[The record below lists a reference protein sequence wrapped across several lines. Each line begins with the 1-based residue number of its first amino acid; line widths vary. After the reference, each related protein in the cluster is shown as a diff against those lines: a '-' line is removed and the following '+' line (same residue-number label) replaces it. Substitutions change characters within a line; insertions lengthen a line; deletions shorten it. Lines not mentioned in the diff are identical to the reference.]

1 MTTISIPL
9 TILAAVAPFMAKK
22 DIRFYLN
29 GALLETTG
37 ACLRAVGTYGHA
49 IAVADAPSADTLP
62 APLILPRDSVE
73 WALKQK
79 TDAVTLTEA
88 DGMYR
93 LAAGGTSIEV
103 KPIDGRYPD
112 YRAVFPRLGDDE
124 SMSAFN
130 PAIMATIDKARAGV
144 VKAGGAGWHV
154 AVTLHG
160 NGEGKGIGF
169 ELTGLLAGLRVVGVA
184 MPMRG
189 MKASR
194 ESFAV

>member
-1 MTTISIPL
+1 MTTVSIPM

-22 DIRFYLN
+22 DVRFYLN

-37 ACLRAVGTYGHA
+37 ACLRAVGTDGHA
-49 IAVADAPSADTLP
+49 MAVADAPSADTLP
-62 APLILPRDSVE
+62 APLILPRDAVE

-79 TDAVTLTEA
+79 ADAVKLTEA

-93 LAAGGTSIEV
+93 LAAGGSSIEV

-130 PAIMATIDKARAGV
+130 PLILATIEKARTGIAKV
-144 VKAGGAGWHV
+144 GGAGRHV
-154 AVTLHG
+154 ALTLHG
-160 NGEGKGIGF
+160 NGKGNSIGF
-169 ELTGLLAGLRVVGVA
+169 ELSGLLAGLRVVGVA
-184 MPMRG
+184 MPLRD
-189 MKASR
+189 MKVSR
-194 ESFAV
+194 ESFTV

>member
-1 MTTISIPL
+1 MTTVSIPL

-62 APLILPRDSVE
+62 APLILPRDAVE

-79 TDAVTLTEA
+79 ADAATLTEA
-88 DGMYR
+88 DRMYR

-130 PAIMATIDKARAGV
+130 PAILAMIDKSRAGV
-144 VKAGGAGWHV
+144 VKAGGAGRYV

-160 NGEGKGIGF
+160 NGEGNGIGF

>member
-1 MTTISIPL
+1 MTTVSIPM
-9 TILAAVAPFMAKK
+9 TILATVAPFMAKK
-22 DIRFYLN
+22 DVRYYLN

-37 ACLRAVGTYGHA
+37 ACLRAVGTDGHA
-49 IAVADAPSADTLP
+49 MAVTDAPSADTLP
-62 APLILPRDSVE
+62 APLILPRDAVE

-79 TDAVTLTEA
+79 ADAVTLTEA
-88 DGMYR
+88 DGIYR
-93 LAAGGTSIEV
+93 LVAGGSFIEV

-130 PAIMATIDKARAGV
+130 PAILAMIDKARAGIAKV
-144 VKAGGAGWHV
+144 GGAGRYV

-160 NGEGKGIGF
+160 NGKGNSIGF
-169 ELTGLLAGLRVVGVA
+169 EMGGLLAGLRVVGVA
-184 MPMRG
+184 MPLRDMN
-189 MKASR
+189 ASR

>member
-1 MTTISIPL
+1 MTTISIPM

-22 DIRFYLN
+22 DIRYYLN

-37 ACLRAVGTYGHA
+37 EVLRAVGTDGYA
-49 IAVADAPSADTLP
+49 MAVADAPSADTLP
-62 APLILPRDSVE
+62 APLILPRDAVE

-88 DGMYR
+88 DGIYR
-93 LAAGGTSIEV
+93 LEAGESSIEV

-112 YRAVFPRLGDDE
+112 YRAVFPRLGDDK

-130 PAIMATIDKARAGV
+130 PAILATIEKARTGIAKV
-144 VKAGGAGWHV
+144 GGAGRHV
-154 AVTLHG
+154 ALTLHG
-160 NGEGKGIGF
+160 NGKGKSIGF
-169 ELTGLLAGLRVVGVA
+169 ELSGLLAGLRVVGMA
-184 MPMRG
+184 MPVRD
-189 MKASR
+189 MKVSR

>member
-1 MTTISIPL
+1 MTTVSIPM

-22 DIRFYLN
+22 DVRFHLN

-37 ACLRAVGTYGHA
+37 ACLRAVGTDGHA
-49 IAVADAPSADTLP
+49 MAVADAPSADTLP
-62 APLILPRDSVE
+62 APLILPRDAVE

-93 LAAGGTSIEV
+93 LASGGSSIEV

-130 PAIMATIDKARAGV
+130 PAILATIEKARTGIAKV
-144 VKAGGAGWHV
+144 GGAGRHV
-154 AVTLHG
+154 ALTLHG
-160 NGEGKGIGF
+160 NGKGKSIGF
-169 ELTGLLAGLRVVGVA
+169 ELSGLLAGLRVVGMA
-184 MPMRG
+184 MPARD
-189 MKASR
+189 MKVSR

>member
-1 MTTISIPL
+1 MTTVSIPM

-22 DIRFYLN
+22 DIRYYLN

-37 ACLRAVGTYGHA
+37 ACLRAVGTDGHA
-49 IAVADAPSADTLP
+49 MAVADAPSADTLP
-62 APLILPRDSVE
+62 APLILPRDAVE

-93 LAAGGTSIEV
+93 LASGGSSIEV

-130 PAIMATIDKARAGV
+130 PAILETIEKARTGIAKV
-144 VKAGGAGWHV
+144 GGAGRHV

-160 NGEGKGIGF
+160 NGEGNSIGF
-169 ELTGLLAGLRVVGVA
+169 ELTGLLAWLRVVGVA
-184 MPMRG
+184 MPLRD

-194 ESFAV
+194 EAFAV

>member
-1 MTTISIPL
+1 MTTVSIPM

-22 DIRFYLN
+22 DVRYYLN

-37 ACLRAVGTYGHA
+37 ACLRAVGTDGHA
-49 IAVADAPSADTLP
+49 MAVADAPSADTLP
-62 APLILPRDSVE
+62 APLILPRDAVE

-93 LAAGGTSIEV
+93 LAAGGSSIEV

-112 YRAVFPRLGDDE
+112 YRAVFPRLGGDE
-124 SMSAFN
+124 STPAFN
-130 PAIMATIDKARAGV
+130 PAILATIEKARTGIAKV
-144 VKAGGAGWHV
+144 GGAGRHV
-154 AVTLHG
+154 ALTLHG
-160 NGEGKGIGF
+160 NGEGNGIGF
-169 ELTGLLAGLRVVGVA
+169 ELSGLLAGLRVVGVA
-184 MPMRG
+184 MPMRD

-194 ESFAV
+194 ESFTV

>member
-1 MTTISIPL
+1 MTTVSIPM

-22 DIRFYLN
+22 DVLFYLN

-37 ACLRAVGTYGHA
+37 ARLRAVVTDGHA
-49 IAVADAPSADTLP
+49 MAVADAPSADTLP
-62 APLILPRDSVE
+62 APLILPRESVE

-93 LAAGGTSIEV
+93 LAAGGSSIEV
-103 KPIDGRYPD
+103 NPIDGRYPD
-112 YRAVFPRLGDDE
+112 YRAVFQRLGGDE

-130 PAIMATIDKARAGV
+130 PAILATIEKARTGIT
-144 VKAGGAGWHV
+144 KFGGACRHV

-160 NGEGKGIGF
+160 NGEGNSIGF
-169 ELTGLLAGLRVVGVA
+169 ELSGLLAGLRVVGVA
-184 MPMRG
+184 MPLSG

-194 ESFAV
+194 ESFTV

>member
-1 MTTISIPL
+1 MTTISIPM

-37 ACLRAVGTYGHA
+37 ACLRAVGTDGNA
-49 IAVADAPSADTLP
+49 LAVADAPSADTLP
-62 APLILPRDSVE
+62 APLILPRDAVE

-79 TDAVTLTEA
+79 ADAATLTES
-88 DGMYR
+88 DGIYR
-93 LAAGGTSIEV
+93 LAAGGSSIEV

-112 YRAVFPRLGDDE
+112 YRAAFPRLGDDE
-124 SMSAFN
+124 SMPAFN
-130 PAIMATIDKARAGV
+130 PAILAMIDKARAGV
-144 VKAGGAGWHV
+144 AKVGRAGRPV

-160 NGEGKGIGF
+160 NGEGNIIGF
-169 ELTGLLAGLRVVGVA
+169 ELSGLLAGLRVVGVE

>member
-1 MTTISIPL
+1 MTAISIPL

-22 DIRFYLN
+22 DVRFYLN

-37 ACLRAVGTYGHA
+37 GCLRAVGTEGHTM
-49 IAVADAPSADTLP
+49 AVADAPSADTLP
-62 APLILPRDSVE
+62 APLILPRDAVE

-79 TDAVTLTEA
+79 ADAATLTEA

-93 LAAGGTSIEV
+93 LAAGGSPIEV

-112 YRAVFPRLGDDE
+112 YRAVFPRLGYDE

-130 PAIMATIDKARAGV
+130 PSILAMIDKARAGV
-144 VKAGGAGWHV
+144 AKVGGAGRHV

-160 NGEGKGIGF
+160 NGKGNSIGF
-169 ELTGLLAGLRVVGVA
+169 ELSGLLAGLRVVGVA
-184 MPMRG
+184 MPMRD

>member
-1 MTTISIPL
+1 MTTISIPM

-22 DIRFYLN
+22 DIRLYLN

-37 ACLRAVGTYGHA
+37 GCLRAVGTDGYA
-49 IAVADAPSADTLP
+49 LAVADAPSADTLP
-62 APLILPRDSVE
+62 APLILPRDAVE

-79 TDAVTLTEA
+79 TDAATLTES
-88 DGMYR
+88 DGIYR
-93 LAAGGTSIEV
+93 LAAGGSSIEV

-130 PAIMATIDKARAGV
+130 PAILAMIDKARAGV